1 MNKAIQL
8 SADTKTL
15 ILSVEG
21 MTCAACAARI
31 ERVLDK
37 EETVEDVVVNFP
49 LKKAVIELNTEDVNS
64 ENYIEKI
71 RSVGYSAQEEIQ
83 VEDIKNFRRFFIP
96 IISLLSTLALNP
108 LIDANQDFIAL
119 GISSIII
126 FIFGRTFHSSALK
139 SIRNLNFNMDTLISI
154 GSLSSFV
161 IGVLPNN
168 GELMYLETG
177 GFIISF
183 LLIGKTIE
191 DISIKSSIS
200 ICLLYTSPSPRDSFR
215 SRMPSSA

>member
-119 GISSIII
+119 GILILIW
-126 FIFGRTFHSSALK
+126 
-139 SIRNLNFNMDTLISI
+139 IR
-154 GSLSSFV
+154 
-161 IGVLPNN
+161 
-168 GELMYLETG
+168 
-177 GFIISF
+177 
-183 LLIGKTIE
+183 
-191 DISIKSSIS
+191 
-200 ICLLYTSPSPRDSFR
+200 
-215 SRMPSSA
+215 

>member
-71 RSVGYSAQEEIQ
+71 RFELLFKEI
-83 VEDIKNFRRFFIP
+83 EICYI
-96 IISLLSTLALNP
+96 
-108 LIDANQDFIAL
+108 
-119 GISSIII
+119 
-126 FIFGRTFHSSALK
+126 TFYK
-139 SIRNLNFNMDTLISI
+139 
-154 GSLSSFV
+154 
-161 IGVLPNN
+161 
-168 GELMYLETG
+168 
-177 GFIISF
+177 FII
-183 LLIGKTIE
+183 
-191 DISIKSSIS
+191 
-200 ICLLYTSPSPRDSFR
+200 
-215 SRMPSSA
+215 

>member
-1 MNKAIQL
+1 MNKATHL
-8 SADTKTL
+8 SANSKTL

-83 VEDIKNFRRFFIP
+83 VEDIKNYKRFFIP

-108 LIDANQDFIAL
+108 LIEANQDFIAL

-139 SIRNLNFNMDTLISI
+139 SIRNLNFNMDTLI
-154 GSLSSFV
+154 FYW
-161 IGVLPNN
+161 
-168 GELMYLETG
+168 ELVFFCYWHL
-177 GFIISF
+177 
-183 LLIGKTIE
+183 
-191 DISIKSSIS
+191 
-200 ICLLYTSPSPRDSFR
+200 
-215 SRMPSSA
+215 A